1 MEQAPVKHRP
11 IEAEADGLTLFRRAV
26 APDLAPWV
34 AQIVGYRENGAR
46 LSNSVEMAPLVV
58 PLIVSFGEGFEIALG
73 RAPRPDETWGS
84 FTSGLY
90 PGPVVINSSGR
101 ARCIQVDFTPLG
113 ALRFFGF
120 PAAEIASC
128 MVALDEIAD
137 AGIDE
142 LRDRLAATRD
152 WDSRLSLAE
161 AFIRRRLGQ
170 APMPAPEIAFAWNA
184 LLRSGGGI
192 RIAALAE
199 RIGWSRKHLRT
210 RFTDEFGI
218 SPKTAARMA
227 RFNRALGL
235 AADSALPLAQVAA
248 EAGYADQAHFSREF
262 REFGGTSPAGWRAA
276 R

>member
-1 MEQAPVKHRP
+1 MEQAPPKHRP
-11 IEAEADGLTLFRRAV
+11 IEAEADGLILFRRAV

-34 AQIVGYRENGAR
+34 VQITGYRENGAG
-46 LSNSVEMAPLVV
+46 LSGSVEMAPLVV
-58 PLIVSFGEGFEIALG
+58 PLSFGEEFQIGLG
-73 RAPRPDETWGS
+73 RTPHPDEIWGS

-101 ARCIQVDFTPLG
+101 SRCIQVDFTPPG

-120 PAAEIASC
+120 PAAEIAARI
-128 MVALDEIAD
+128 VALDEIAD
-137 AGIDE
+137 KGIDA
-142 LRDRLAATRD
+142 LRDRLAGIRD
-152 WDSRLSLAE
+152 WESRLSLAE
-161 AFIRRRLGQ
+161 AFIRRRL
-170 APMPAPEIAFAWNA
+170 ADAPEISFAWNA

-192 RIAALAE
+192 RIAALSE

-227 RFNRALGL
+227 RFNHALAL
-235 AADSALPLAQVAA
+235 AADGTLPLAQIAA

-262 REFGGTSPAGWRAA
+262 REFGGTTPAGWRAA